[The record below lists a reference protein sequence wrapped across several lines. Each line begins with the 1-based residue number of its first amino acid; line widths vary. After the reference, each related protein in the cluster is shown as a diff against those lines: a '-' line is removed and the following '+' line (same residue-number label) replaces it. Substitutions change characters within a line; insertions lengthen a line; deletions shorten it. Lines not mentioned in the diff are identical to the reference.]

1 MNTLF
6 NTRKSQIW
14 VETVIYTAIGLTII
28 GILLY
33 ISIPIV
39 NRYKDET
46 VVEQTVNLMN
56 DLDLKISDVK
66 IAGFGNKRTVPELA
80 IKKGN
85 LEIDYT
91 NDKITYILENTLLKY
106 SELDEDVPY
115 GPMII
120 RTQRNQL
127 NDDRYDVR
135 LILNYADID
144 LVGNGGEERKI
155 FTKSP
160 SPYALSIE
168 NQGTEG
174 DKIKIKIGES

>member
-1 MNTLF
+1 MNLL
-6 NTRKSQIW
+6 NTKKSQIW

-46 VVEQTVNLMN
+46 IVQQTENLMA
-56 DLDLKISDVK
+56 DLDLKIQDVK
-66 IAGFGNKRTVPELA
+66 IAGFGNKRMVPELA

-91 NDKITYILENTLLKY
+91 NNKITYILENTLLKY
-106 SELDEDVPY
+106 SEVDEDVPY
-115 GPMII
+115 GPMLI
-120 RTQRNQL
+120 RTERNKL
-127 NDDRYDVR
+127 NDDKYNVK

-144 LVGNGGEERKI
+144 FVGNGEERKI

-160 SPYALSIE
+160 SPYSLSIE
-168 NQGTEG
+168 NQGIEG
-174 DKIKIKIGES
+174 EKIKIKIGEL